1 MSKIRYKLN
10 RAGLVNLHIVNL
22 IGMKLDELQAGYLE
36 AGEHTVM
43 WKPKFNLSGSVLN
56 YRIEINKKFVSEKLF
71 IVR

>member
-1 MSKIRYKLN
+1 MSKIRFKLN

-22 IGMKLDELQAGYLE
+22 IGMKLDELSAGYLE
-36 AGEHTVM
+36 AGEHSVM

-56 YRIEINKKFVSEKLF
+56 YRIEINKRVVSENLF

>member
-1 MSKIRYKLN
+1 MSKIRFKLN

>member
-1 MSKIRYKLN
+1 MSRIRSKLN

-22 IGMKLDELQAGYLE
+22 MGMKLDELPAGYLE
-36 AGEHTVM
+36 AGEHSVL

-56 YRIEINKKFVSEKLF
+56 YRIELNKRVVSENLF